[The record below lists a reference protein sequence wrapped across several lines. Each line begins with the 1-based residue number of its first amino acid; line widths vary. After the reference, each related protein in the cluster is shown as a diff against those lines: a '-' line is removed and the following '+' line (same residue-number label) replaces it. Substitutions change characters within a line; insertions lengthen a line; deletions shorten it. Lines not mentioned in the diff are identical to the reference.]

1 MVSTSPPPSLPQDAT
16 WRKAWSLLT
25 RGQQSEAVF
34 LVACMVFG
42 AILETLGIGAVVP
55 ALMVMSSEDAVQS
68 FPAAAAV
75 LDRLGRPSHTT
86 LVVAGLLGLLSI
98 YAFKS
103 LYLLW
108 LAWRQSSFL
117 TNVQRSVTQR
127 LFDTYLVQPWSFH
140 LQRNSADL
148 VRNVTSEMGVFSN
161 ALVAIMNSGID
172 LMMLVCVAG
181 LLIFVQPVGALLVVA
196 TLGVSTWV
204 LQRYTRPLLSRMGR
218 LRLDQSALRS
228 LHLTQGLGGIK
239 DIKVRNAESAF
250 SRRFR
255 QHDDAMMR
263 AVHRQMFL
271 TNIPRLWYELVAVSV
286 ICLLALAMLFQG
298 IAPGIFVPTLGLFA
312 AAAFRIL
319 PSVNRL
325 TLAFQAFRYCGPSIE
340 TLHRELSLPAGVV
353 DGGAER
359 LQFRG
364 GLELDGVSFAY
375 PGSSDRVLRDVSL
388 RIPRGS
394 AVGFIGESGAGKS
407 TLVDV
412 LLGLLEPTAG
422 RVLADEHDV
431 AREPRPWQNIVG
443 YVPQSIYLC
452 DDSLRRNVA
461 FGLDPAEIDDEAVRR
476 AIRAAQLDDFVATL
490 PEGLETVVGERGVR
504 LSGGQRQ
511 RIGIAR
517 ALYHDPDV
525 LVLDEATSA
534 LDADTERGV
543 MEAVDSLHG
552 IKTLIIVAHRLSTV
566 ANCDVIHRMRGGRIV
581 TSGSL
586 EEVTAS

>member
-1 MVSTSPPPSLPQDAT
+1 MVSTPAKQPLPRDAT
-16 WRKAWSLLT
+16 WRKAWAMLT
-25 RGQQSEAVF
+25 GGQRSEAVF
-34 LVACMVFG
+34 LVMCMMFG

-55 ALMVMSSEDAVQS
+55 ALMAMSSEESLRS
-68 FPAAAAV
+68 FPAAALIV
-75 LDRLGRPSHTT
+75 DRLGRPSHAT
-86 LVVAGLLGLLSI
+86 LVVTALLFLLGI
-98 YAFKS
+98 YALKS

-117 TNVQRSVTQR
+117 TDVQRGVAQR
-127 LFDTYLVQPWSFH
+127 LFETYLVQPWSFH

-148 VRNVTSEMGVFSN
+148 VRNVTSELGIFSN
-161 ALVAIMNSGID
+161 AVVSIMMAGID
-172 LMMLVCVAG
+172 VMMLVCVAG
-181 LLIFVQPVGALLVVA
+181 LLIFVQPVGALLVVV

-204 LQRYTRPLLSRMGR
+204 LQRFTRPVLSRMGR

-228 LHLTQGLGGIK
+228 LHLTEGLGGIK
-239 DIKVRNAESAF
+239 DIKVRNAESVF

-271 TNIPRLWYELVAVSV
+271 TNIPRLWFEMVAVTV
-286 ICLLALAMLFQG
+286 ICLLALTMLFQG
-298 IAPGIFVPTLGLFA
+298 IAPEVFVPTLGLFA

-325 TLAFQAFRYCGPSIE
+325 TIAVQAFRYCGPAVE
-340 TLHRELSLPAGVV
+340 TLHAELALPRGAVGGVT
-353 DGGAER
+353 ER
-359 LQFRG
+359 LQFRE

-375 PGSSDRVLRDVSL
+375 PGSSDRVLRDVTL

-422 RVLADEHDV
+422 HVVADGHDI
-431 AREPRPWQNIVG
+431 ARQPRPWQNIVG

-476 AIRAAQLDDFVATL
+476 AVRAAQLDDFVATL
-490 PEGLETVVGERGVR
+490 PDGLETVVGERGVR

-534 LDADTERGV
+534 LDAETERGV

>member
-1 MVSTSPPPSLPQDAT
+1 MVATAPEQPLPPDAT
-16 WRKAWSLLT
+16 WRKAWAMLT
-25 RGQQSEAVF
+25 RGQRSEALF
-34 LVACMVFG
+34 LVACMMFG

-55 ALMVMSSEDAVQS
+55 ALIVMSSEEALRS
-68 FPAAAAV
+68 FPAAALLV
-75 LDRLGRPSHTT
+75 DRLGRPSHAT
-86 LVVAGLLGLLSI
+86 LIVAGLLLLLGI

-108 LAWRQSSFL
+108 LAWRQSRFL

-127 LFDTYLVQPWSFH
+127 LFDTYLAQPWSFH

-148 VRNVTSEMGVFSN
+148 VRNVTTEMGVFSN
-161 ALVAIMNSGID
+161 ALVSIMMAGID
-172 LMMLVCVAG
+172 VMMLVSVAG
-181 LLIFVQPVGALLVVA
+181 LLVFVQPVGAMLVVA

-204 LQRYTRPLLSRMGR
+204 LQRYTRSLLTRMGR
-218 LRLDQSALRS
+218 VRLDQSALRAI
-228 LHLTQGLGGIK
+228 HLTQGLGGIK
-239 DIKVRNAESAF
+239 EIKVRSAEPAF

-271 TNIPRLWYELVAVSV
+271 VNIPRLWFEMVAVAV
-286 ICLLALAMLFQG
+286 ICLLALTMLLQG
-298 IAPGIFVPTLGLFA
+298 ISPDVFVPTLGLFA

-340 TLHRELSLPAGVV
+340 TLHAELALPRVAVGGVS
-353 DGGAER
+353 ER
-359 LQFRG
+359 LQFRE
-364 GLELDGVSFAY
+364 GLQLDGVSFAY
-375 PGSSDRVLRDVSL
+375 PGTSDLVLRDVSL

-422 RVLADEHDV
+422 RVLADGQDI
-431 AREPRPWQNIVG
+431 ARAPGSWQNIVG

-552 IKTLIIVAHRLSTV
+552 AKTLIIVAHRLGTV